1 MPPRK
6 QSNNPI
12 GKPIGTESGLR
23 KERKNIMID
32 PVLVDDV
39 IESAVKKGHAA
50 SFSEALEQALNNM
63 LPIWKRRKPKS

>member
-1 MPPRK
+1 
-6 QSNNPI
+6 
-12 GKPIGTESGLR
+12 
-23 KERKNIMID
+23 MID